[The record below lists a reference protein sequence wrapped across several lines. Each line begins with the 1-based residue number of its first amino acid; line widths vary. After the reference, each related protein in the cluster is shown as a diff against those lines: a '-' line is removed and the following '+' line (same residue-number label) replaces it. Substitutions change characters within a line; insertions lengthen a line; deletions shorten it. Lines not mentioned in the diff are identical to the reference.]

1 LGLAFLFPS
10 QILATVLLAEDN
22 MFRDTGPGLASY
34 CDSFEVKTTLLKTW
48 NKLEGDPLGR
58 EKLEFRLGL
67 MIQLL
72 LRSEGGDALALEELK
87 AIG

>member
-1 LGLAFLFPS
+1 LGLAFFVFITNPRNS
-10 QILATVLLAEDN
+10 SVGGEH
-22 MFRDTGPGLASY
+22 MFRDARPGLASY
-34 CDSFEVKTTLLKTW
+34 CDTFEIKPTLLKSW
-48 NKLEGDPLGR
+48 NHLEGDPLGR

-72 LRSEGGDALALEELK
+72 LRSEGGDALAREELK

>member
-1 LGLAFLFPS
+1 
-10 QILATVLLAEDN
+10 
-22 MFRDTGPGLASY
+22 MFQETRPELASY
-34 CDSFEVKTTLLKTW
+34 CDSFEIKPTLLKTW
-48 NKLEGDPLGR
+48 NHLEGDPLGR

-72 LRSEGGDALALEELK
+72 LRSEGGDALAREELR

>member
-1 LGLAFLFPS
+1 
-10 QILATVLLAEDN
+10 
-22 MFRDTGPGLASY
+22 MFRDAVPGLASY
-34 CDSFEVKTTLLKTW
+34 CDTFEVKSHHLKTW

-67 MIQLL
+67 MIQLM
-72 LRSEGGDALALEELK
+72 LRSESGDALAREELK